1 MSTRPAGGPLLAPS
15 DRFRLAADVRFR
27 VVVEEGVVLR
37 QESAEVL
44 IVNPV
49 GARLLDLVAP
59 GQTLLQITDRLEE
72 EFDVTR
78 EQLDEDVA
86 VFLGELL
93 GLGVIQRADADA
105 PG

>member
-1 MSTRPAGGPLLAPS
+1 MSDRHDVAPS
-15 DRFRLAADVRFR
+15 DRYRLAPDVRFR

-78 EQLDEDVA
+78 DRLEGDVA
-86 VFLGELL
+86 TFIGELL
-93 GLGVIQRADADA
+93 DLGVIQRAAVEA

>member
-1 MSTRPAGGPLLAPS
+1 MSPRPSGEPRLASS
-15 DRFRLAADVRFR
+15 DRFRLAPDVRFR

-59 GQTLLQITDRLEE
+59 EQSLLQITDRLEA

-78 EQLDEDVA
+78 ERLDGDVA
-86 VFLGELL
+86 AFLGELL
-93 GLGVIQRADADA
+93 DLGVIQRAEADA
-105 PG
+105 PR